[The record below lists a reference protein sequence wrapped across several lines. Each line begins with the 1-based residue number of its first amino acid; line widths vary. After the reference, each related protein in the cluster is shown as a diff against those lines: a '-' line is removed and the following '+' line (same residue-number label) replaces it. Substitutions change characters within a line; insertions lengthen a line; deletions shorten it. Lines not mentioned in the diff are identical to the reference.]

1 MSAWI
6 LALANLKGGCGKS
19 TLAVNL
25 AAGLAAGLAKSADP
39 HRRVGLVGLVDA
51 DPQGALAHWANW
63 GGSGGAAAT
72 ALPKVEAG
80 GTDPV
85 AVINRMALSHAH
97 VVVDC
102 PPSLDMAVTRRI
114 MERARGV
121 LIPVLPSPLDL
132 WACAET
138 VAAVRQA
145 RQVNPGL
152 AAWLLVNQA
161 EPASALSRAMSQALA
176 GLEVPVLSCMVRRR
190 AAFRTAIL
198 EGVSVY
204 QLGARGREAAREID
218 QVIQEV
224 MGT

>member
-1 MSAWI
+1 MSCQV
-6 LALANLKGGCGKS
+6 LAVASLKGGCGKT

-25 AAGLAAGLAKSADP
+25 AAGIAANPGQ
-39 HRRVGLVGLVDA
+39 RGRVGLVDA
-51 DPQGALAHWANW
+51 DPQGALAHWADLR
-63 GGSGGAAAT
+63 GGSDTAVT
-72 ALPKVEAG
+72 ALPRVQTG
-80 GTDPV
+80 STDPV
-85 AVINRMALSHAH
+85 AVIDRMARSHGH

-102 PPSLDMAVTRRI
+102 PPSLDMAVTRQI
-114 MERARGV
+114 MERAWGV

-138 VAAVRQA
+138 VAAVCQA
-145 RQVNPGL
+145 RELNPGL

-161 EPASALSRAMSQALA
+161 EPASALSRAMSRALA
-176 GLEVPVLSCMVRRR
+176 GMEVPVLTCRVRRR